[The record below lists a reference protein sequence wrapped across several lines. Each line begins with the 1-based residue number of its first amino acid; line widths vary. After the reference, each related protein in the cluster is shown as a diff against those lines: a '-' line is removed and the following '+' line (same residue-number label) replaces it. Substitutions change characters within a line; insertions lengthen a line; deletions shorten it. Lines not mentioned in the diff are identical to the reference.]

1 MSESITVRV
10 KKWIKSVMGG
20 MGGAVVS
27 EKSKTVPPNI
37 GDQPYKDIPKKGV
50 L

>member
-1 MSESITVRV
+1 MDGSLMSRL
-10 KKWIKSVMGG
+10 KKWIKSTMGA
-20 MGGAVVS
+20 MGGALLA

-37 GDQPYKDIPKKGV
+37 GDQPYKDTPKKGV